1 MLDGLGAISVGDL
14 AHCWQRRVFPG
25 GGARM
30 LPTWRISGSGW
41 KDSRLYMAHIFWG
54 HGECPVTNP

>member
-1 MLDGLGAISVGDL
+1 MLDGLGAISVGAL

-30 LPTWRISGSGW
+30 LPTWRTSGSGW
-41 KDSRLYMAHIFWG
+41 KDSRLHMAHYMGTTFDTIFG
-54 HGECPVTNP
+54 